1 MALLEAMGLGV
12 ACVVTNEGTQHE
24 VVLDGENGFVVDAHD
39 PLAFEKALE
48 SMIINNDL
56 ARKFACNGRTRIS
69 EDFDL
74 NFTLKSYDSLFV

>member
-12 ACVVTNEGTQHE
+12 PCVVTNEGEKHE
-24 VVLDGENGFVVDAHD
+24 VVIDGENGFVVDAHD

-48 SMIINNDL
+48 SIMINNDL
-56 ARKFACNGRTRIS
+56 AGRFACNGRTKIY